1 MEAVSLKAG
10 ALKCRDGQA
19 RAVRAHAR
27 VQAAFLK
34 NAVGWHVFRG
44 PMARMVILAAQYHLI
59 TVQGQEMPIQASLL
73 ALRLWSPRPLHWH

>member
-27 VQAAFLK
+27 VQAASLK
-34 NAVGWHVFRG
+34 NAVGGHFEGRWEEW
-44 PMARMVILAAQYHLI
+44 LY
-59 TVQGQEMPIQASLL
+59 
-73 ALRLWSPRPLHWH
+73 